1 MKSDAVIIGGGMAGL
16 TTGALLA
23 KQGKRVVVL
32 EKGNQPGGRAYT
44 YEDKGFTL
52 NYGPHAMYTPE
63 SGILAEVM
71 RRLGRPVPKCEYVD
85 PMHAYWADGDRLA
98 VMGAKP
104 HQVLTTK
111 LFSLGERLQVVKLML
126 ALKSAKPDT
135 LAPGLTW
142 GDWAES
148 TTGDP
153 AVRRFAMALGTIN
166 TYTRPSAALDAAWL
180 LAHLQRT
187 LFARD
192 SVGYMHGG
200 WRSMYDVFIDELR
213 ANDGTLITGARIDRL
228 EIADGR
234 VVAAITPDARYEAAA
249 FVCTLPPQDAPAIA
263 PDASP
268 LLAEMQQWAGLEDVR
283 ALCMDLG
290 FGRKVRDDL
299 ALVFDIERDLY
310 YSVHSFTTPDLAP
323 GSRPAPAR
331 DGVPLLRGG
340 GRRNAATAPEGR
352 VGRRPRPA
360 RSRLARRHRRGA
372 HPAERAR
379 RRRAADAGEPQA
391 PRAAARCL
399 RAEPLLRRRR
409 PRPALQPDADR
420 ARIGDGGGGCDD
432 VGGSAG
438 GSGRRRCGLAGRV
451 RRWPRIA
458 AAPVLV
464 G

>member
-126 ALKSAKPDT
+126 AIKSAKPDT

-142 GDWAES
+142 REWVES
-148 TTGDP
+148 TTEDP

-166 TYTRPSAALDAAWL
+166 TYARPSAALDAAWL
-180 LAHLQRT
+180 LAHFQRT
-187 LFARD
+187 LFAKD
-192 SVGYMHGG
+192 SAGYMRGG

-234 VVAAITPDARYEAAA
+234 VVAAITPDARYEADA
-249 FVCTLPPQDAPAIA
+249 FVCTLPPQDAPALA

-268 LLAEMQQWAGLEDVR
+268 LLAEMQQWAGLEDAR

-323 GSRPAPAR
+323 AAGQLLHAMAYLSSEEAADETLLQHRKDELVAGLDLHFPGWRGAIAVERTLPNVRVVAARQTPENRKHLVPLRAASAPNLYFAGDARDLPYNLTQIVLASAMEVADAMTSEAAPA
-331 DGVPLLRGG
+331 
-340 GRRNAATAPEGR
+340 AA
-352 VGRRPRPA
+352 V
-360 RSRLARRHRRGA
+360 
-372 HPAERAR
+372 
-379 RRRAADAGEPQA
+379 AAVAG
-391 PRAAARCL
+391 
-399 RAEPLLRRRR
+399 
-409 PRPALQPDADR
+409 
-420 ARIGDGGGGCDD
+420 
-432 VGGSAG
+432 
-438 GSGRRRCGLAGRV
+438 
-451 RRWPRIA
+451 
-458 AAPVLV
+458 
-464 G
+464 